1 MTVFLDENSRRGV
14 DRLTGNIVA
23 STPGDLY
30 TAALASFIKNEQS
43 DSATFAQGAILAE
56 QGQRAKRLGI
66 ELPDDLLGLFDPG
79 LRARLMPTART
90 MTPAV
95 YDDAVR
101 RANEVLRDPATGMP
115 EGDREAFLTVGEI
128 EQRTLDEAIEAR
140 ERFEEVRARAV
151 PGWRGTLAEF
161 GAIGVGVVTDPINI
175 MAFAAAAPIAFQN
188 LGRAILVEGGVGLI
202 SESLVQTK
210 VIPFLMEQGISRGD
224 ALAQAAEK
232 VISAGVFGGIFG
244 GVGFGVIRLGRTAFR
259 KFIRGEAEAVD
270 QVIAQ
275 LDSKRAQLTPEQ
287 RASVDVLKEVREA
300 EKTAPFKTRDPDA
313 MGEHLENLAAAEE
326 AAKAGKPLDLPH
338 DSIVERTEAGAQR
351 VIPGAERISERAAA
365 ERGIAAPLRGKRTQ
379 IAADEGLFDVA
390 ARRQIDIV
398 DEARRLAR
406 EAKTEPEDE
415 LDKLLDELRSGRV
428 TAKRKPESLTQFLK
442 EQGGLKEFRGELKSI
457 GISAKTR
464 PGLVNNKSGRSFD
477 DAALKAWEEGFFPE
491 LNERPTISQFLE
503 VLEED
508 FRGSRK
514 RFHPGDEALVEK
526 LQTLDA
532 LDEELFRLDI
542 DFKAM
547 SNAEVRQRLAAAA
560 RAVPA
565 IEELAG
571 IEGDPLK
578 AANAF
583 REMADDIPAR
593 IRELEDLMAQADEI
607 GIGGR
612 EAIEVDLDTLEIP
625 LPDGR
630 IVTAREFFELQ
641 KEKDRIVEAFLACVG
656 VVL

>member
-188 LGRAILVEGGVGLI
+188 LGRAILVAGGVGLI